1 MNPSSRAPLDAATEA
16 ASTLSEYLEL
26 SLDKGKSLI
35 LVRSQGENSNVYLGE
50 PGEPDADLIR
60 CAAIQNTVVHAILES
75 TRSGLNE
82 LVINGQTYRFVR
94 AFAQVAEHGAIVFTP
109 A

>member
-1 MNPSSRAPLDAATEA
+1 MNSPSRDPLDTATEA

-26 SLDKGKSLI
+26 SLDQGKSLI
-35 LVRSQGENSNVYLGE
+35 LVRSQGEKSDVYLGE
-50 PGEPDADLIR
+50 PGEPDADLIS
-60 CAAIQNTVVHAILES
+60 CAAIRNAVVHAILES

-82 LVINGQTYRFVR
+82 LVIDGQTYRFVR
-94 AFAQVAEHGAIVFTP
+94 TFAQVAEHGAIVFTP